1 MSEELVRRQRAGVE
15 CDGTCGG
22 RDVLFGKGEE
32 LMRDTIL
39 LEVAAEAES
48 QSALA
53 GAGIVVLDED
63 ELLHIDLMRIAQLFC
78 KLWKILQ
85 A

>member
-1 MSEELVRRQRAGVE
+1 
-15 CDGTCGG
+15 
-22 RDVLFGKGEE
+22 
-32 LMRDTIL
+32 MRDTIL
-39 LEVAAEAES
+39 LEVAVEAKS

-78 KLWKILQ
+78 KLW
-85 A
+85 